1 LVRHPPAAGRHDSAQ
16 DQSTNTQQRD
26 TRVLGNSTGSVT
38 ETAQRAKAA
47 ASAGLC
53 FAPGA
58 AIGFADH
65 DEDVYVGP
73 VDKDTSL
80 PTAATTA

>member
-1 LVRHPPAAGRHDSAQ
+1 MAASGQIQMAA
-16 DQSTNTQQRD
+16 D
-26 TRVLGNSTGSVT
+26 T
-38 ETAQRAKAA
+38 QRAKAA

-58 AIGFADH
+58 ATGFADH

-80 PTAATTA
+80 PTAANTA